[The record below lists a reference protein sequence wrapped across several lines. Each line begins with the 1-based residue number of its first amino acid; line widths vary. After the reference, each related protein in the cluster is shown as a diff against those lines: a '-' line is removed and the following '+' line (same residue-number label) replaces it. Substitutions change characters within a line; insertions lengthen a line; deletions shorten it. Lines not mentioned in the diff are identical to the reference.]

1 MIYRFVLIAFL
12 LTCGSACSNDVK
24 PGTLEHGWIWLA
36 RCIDT
41 GRGEDV
47 YRALDQKSQWSVQT
61 IHKLVGMMKKIV
73 EHRYPEEKKKGA
85 LGMWESM
92 KNSSSPA
99 HLFGVLLTQW
109 GGLSRLREG
118 FGAARRFNTSGNTAI
133 VTAVSGRRFSF
144 SRGSDG
150 RWGLD
155 IYRKKLDSLKIS
167 AQDHLKLIK
176 QNAEAFDE
184 ARRGEGKD
192 GH

>member
-1 MIYRFVLIAFL
+1 VIYRFVLIAFI
-12 LTCGSACSNDVK
+12 LTGGSACSDDVK
-24 PGTLEHGWIWLA
+24 PGTLEHAWVWLA

-41 GRGEDV
+41 GSGEEV

-61 IHKLVGMMKKIV
+61 IHKLVGMMKKTV
-73 EHRYPEEKKKGA
+73 EDRYPEEKKKGS

-92 KNSSSPA
+92 KDSSSPA
-99 HLFGVLLTQW
+99 NLFSVLLNQW
-109 GGLSRLREG
+109 GGLGRLREG
-118 FGAARRFNTSGNTAI
+118 FGAARRINISGDTAY
-133 VTAVSGRRFSF
+133 VTVVSGRRFNF
-144 SRGSDG
+144 SRGNDG

-167 AQDHLKLIK
+167 AQDHLKLIIK
-176 QNAEAFDE
+176 NADAFDE